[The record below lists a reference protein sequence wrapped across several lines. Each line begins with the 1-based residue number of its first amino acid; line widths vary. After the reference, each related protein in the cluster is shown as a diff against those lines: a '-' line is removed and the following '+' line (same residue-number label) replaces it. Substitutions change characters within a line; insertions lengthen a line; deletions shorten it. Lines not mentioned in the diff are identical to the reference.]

1 MYPSFKIFI
10 AVPDSEEFEVIY
22 TGDGAVVGKE
32 SVLEVRFHSRPEPRP
47 NVTWYPYDLS
57 IPITNEQ
64 STSGRYTVEPIVEV
78 YEFKTRTVFCLI
90 KLFDLIN
97 TLVPIEVYRIR
108 HFEDGY

>member
-1 MYPSFKIFI
+1 MYPSFKINI

-78 YEFKTRTVFCLI
+78 YEFKNSTVFCLI
-90 KLFDLIN
+90 ELFDLIN
-97 TLVPIEVYRIR
+97 TLVPIKVYRTR
-108 HFEDGY
+108 HF